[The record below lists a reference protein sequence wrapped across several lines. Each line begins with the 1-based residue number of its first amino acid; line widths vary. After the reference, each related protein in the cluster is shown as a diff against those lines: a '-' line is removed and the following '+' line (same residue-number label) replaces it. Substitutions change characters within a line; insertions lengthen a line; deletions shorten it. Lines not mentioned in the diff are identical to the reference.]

1 MATVRVMREPQAVEK
16 IPSIEQVKKELSDL
30 VALTGRLGDKLR
42 SRMNAH
48 CQTDD
53 AQVLGMVQAS
63 LQVLVF
69 AHDKMTP
76 L

>member
-1 MATVRVMREPQAVEK
+1 MAKPEAVEK
-16 IPSIEQVKKELSDL
+16 IPTIEQVRKVCGDL
-30 VALTGRLGDKLR
+30 VARNARLGDMLR

-53 AQVLGMVQAS
+53 AQVLGMIQSSQA
-63 LQVLVF
+63 VLVF